1 MKNKLSIGQMAR
13 LNNISI
19 KTLRYYDEIGL
30 FRPYEVDLGT
40 GYRYYSIEQFKEL
53 DIILYLKMM
62 GVPLKDIKRQ
72 LENRSL
78 DDFIS
83 ILENVRKITREKI
96 EVLKRI
102 EKSLFSRVLELENTK
117 DDTIIGKPYVQH
129 IESHNMI
136 QVNKKVG
143 SLKEI
148 EAELR
153 QLKTHYEHIVPIV
166 IGNVGYLMYIENQEY
181 KPSSYD
187 GIFLLVDQP
196 VHKQL
201 DTITHVEAGDFV
213 VIRWREKMDED
224 FQYIEK
230 LLRFIE
236 INKYQ
241 TEGPL
246 YIRKIVDGIISNHSE
261 EWLKEIRI
269 KVTPLTLH

>member
-1 MKNKLSIGQMAR
+1 MKNKFSIGQMAR

-30 FRPYEVDLGT
+30 FRPFDVDTAT

-62 GVPLKDIKRQ
+62 GVPLRDIKKQ

-83 ILENVRKITREKI
+83 ILENIRRITREKI

-102 EKSLFSRVLELENTK
+102 EQGLFSRVTELENTK
-117 DDTIIGKPYVQH
+117 DDTNIGKPYIEH
-129 IESHNMI
+129 HESHSII

-148 EAELR
+148 ESELR
-153 QLKTHYEHIVPIV
+153 QLKNHYEQIVPIV
-166 IGNVGYLMYIENQEY
+166 IGNAGYLMEIEDRNY
-181 KPSSYD
+181 KEPSYD

-196 VHKQL
+196 MHKQL
-201 DTITHVEAGDFV
+201 DMITHIDEGDFAV
-213 VIRWREKMDED
+213 LRWREKLDEESR
-224 FQYIEK
+224 YIDK
-230 LLRFIE
+230 ILRFIKVH
-236 INKYQ
+236 NYQ

-246 YIRKIVDGIISNHSE
+246 YIRKIVDGSISNHSE

-269 KVTPLTLH
+269 KVHPLPLH